1 MQAIQKT
8 PDQLKMERAEGDF
21 LFKQGTSNTGISTTQ
36 TAAKSFTNSNFNA
49 NNTTFKPIQKTA
61 QELKMEEA
69 EKKEQ

>member
-21 LFKQGTSNTGISTTQ
+21 LFKQGISNTGISTTQ